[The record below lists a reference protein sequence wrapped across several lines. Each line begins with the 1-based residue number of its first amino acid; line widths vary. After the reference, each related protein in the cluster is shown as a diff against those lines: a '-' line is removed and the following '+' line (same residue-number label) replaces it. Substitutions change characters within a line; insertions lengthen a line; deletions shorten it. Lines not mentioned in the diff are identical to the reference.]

1 MSVEL
6 KGQVNSF
13 LKCAFKCGFRSK
25 SYTQERQLQMMLI

>member
-13 LKCAFKCGFRSK
+13 LKRDLNAFSVANYIQ
-25 SYTQERQLQMMLI
+25 SRQLQMMPT